1 VIRLVVLLTLLAG
14 PACAACRQA
23 LVLGLDI
30 SGSVDDTE
38 YRQQLD
44 GLAGALAAPAVRAAL
59 LAMPGASVDVA
70 VFEWSGPL
78 NQRILLPWQPLDDD
92 IVILRAAATLADTRR
107 GPGDPST
114 ALGAAMRFG
123 SALLQQRPGCWRHV
137 LDISGDGPANTGP
150 RPQDMRDGL
159 MPARM
164 TINALVVASPQS
176 PAAPRITTDVSD
188 LPGYF
193 RANVIRGDEA
203 FVETAHGFADYR
215 TAMERKL
222 LRELQVVAIGQ
233 WP

>member
-92 IVILRAAATLADTRR
+92 IVILRAAATLADETVQNFV
-107 GPGDPST
+107 P
-114 ALGAAMRFG
+114 
-123 SALLQQRPGCWRHV
+123 WR
-137 LDISGDGPANTGP
+137 ISL
-150 RPQDMRDGL
+150 RHW
-159 MPARM
+159 
-164 TINALVVASPQS
+164 
-176 PAAPRITTDVSD
+176 
-188 LPGYF
+188 
-193 RANVIRGDEA
+193 EA
-203 FVETAHGFADYR
+203 VFEHDCELTFDCVPFAH
-215 TAMERKL
+215 
-222 LRELQVVAIGQ
+222 
-233 WP
+233 